1 MIKGIAATL
10 QQLTAQRKTQ
20 YTVKGYYIESLVEQG
35 DTPLYNVAVVTTLEE
50 AEAIKSQ
57 WEANEDYHEV
67 YIDRG

>member
-35 DTPLYNVAVVTTLEE
+35 LTPLYNVAVVTTLEE